1 MPINRRWM
9 VATGGAAIACGV
21 TGSALGQAR
30 YPEKPIRLIVPYSP
44 GGPYDQI
51 PRIVADH
58 VGRKLGWTVLIDN
71 RPGVSGIVGV
81 VVAKQ
86 AAPDGYTFVVTS
98 SSTHGA
104 EPALKHPLP
113 YDPYTDLAPVIL
125 FGQAALV
132 LLVRKEMN
140 IGSVAE
146 LIKVIRAKPGEVK
159 FSSAGHA
166 TQQHLAAVMML
177 QREGLPPDAC
187 THVPY
192 NGLTPALTALLSKA
206 VDFMIVSTGSA
217 KGFIESGDL
226 LPLAI
231 TTPERSARLPNV
243 PTFAEVGYPG
253 YQIIAWC
260 GLAAPAKTPRPI
272 LDRWN
277 VAMNEA
283 LSDPEVRKRI
293 DDMDYDVRGGSA
305 AAYTDFFTRDIE
317 AYKTLAAAT
326 GLTDD

>member
-1 MPINRRWM
+1 MPLNRRTFL
-9 VATGGAAIACGV
+9 ASLASGAAPSAFAQV
-21 TGSALGQAR
+21 T
-30 YPEKPIRLIVPYSP
+30 YPDKPIRLIVPYSA

-51 PRIVADH
+51 PRLVADYI
-58 VGRKLGWTVLIDN
+58 GRKYGWSVLIDN

-81 VVAKQ
+81 VAAKQ

-125 FGQAALV
+125 FAQAALV
-132 LLVRKEMN
+132 LLVRKEMGVN
-140 IGSVAE
+140 SVAE
-146 LIKVIRAKPGEVK
+146 LIKLIRARPGQIK

-187 THVPY
+187 IHVPY
-192 NGLTPALTALLSKA
+192 NGLTPALTALLANS

-217 KGFIESGDL
+217 KGYIANGDL
-226 LPLAI
+226 KALAI
-231 TTPERSARLPNV
+231 TTPERSPRLPDV
-243 PTFAEVGYPG
+243 ATFAELGYPG

-260 GLAAPAKTPRPI
+260 GLAAPAKTPQPI

-277 VAMNEA
+277 AAINAA
-283 LSDPEVRKRI
+283 LADADVRKHI
-293 DDMDYDVRGGSA
+293 EDLDYDIKGGTA

-317 AYKTLAAAT
+317 GYRKLAEAT
-326 GLTDD
+326 GLKDD